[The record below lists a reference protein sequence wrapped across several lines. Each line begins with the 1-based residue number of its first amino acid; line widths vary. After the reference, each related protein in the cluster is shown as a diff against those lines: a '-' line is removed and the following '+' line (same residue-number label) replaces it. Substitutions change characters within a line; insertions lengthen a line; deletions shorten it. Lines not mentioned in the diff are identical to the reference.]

1 MLKRLLPP
9 QRRPLVAQLLL
20 ALALLLAQGMA
31 QAHLYSHFATGTE
44 KSDFNATAGQLC
56 GQCLAAAPLLGAAGT
71 PASPCIAFAADAVAV
86 VLATIAPSFQSS
98 HYYAFRSRAPPELL

>member
-1 MLKRLLPP
+1 MLKRLLPS

-20 ALALLLAQGMA
+20 ALALLIAQGMA

-44 KSDFNATAGQLC
+44 RSDFSGAAGQLC
-56 GQCLAAAPLLGAAGT
+56 GQCLATAPLLGAAGA

-86 VLATIAPSFQSS
+86 VVAAIAPSFESS